1 MALGKSLVCDW
12 IPKTPACDSRTPT
25 RVSRWGG
32 SLVFNLL
39 GLCPSIV
46 SVFKPPTYLSWGIL
60 WGILGRLILVLLWI
74 LGSGA
79 LLPTK

>member
-12 IPKTPACDSRTPT
+12 VPKTPACGSRTLP
-25 RVSRWGG
+25 G
-32 SLVFNLL
+32 SLGGVALL
-39 GLCPSIV
+39 FLISLGSAHQY
-46 SVFKPPTYLSWGIL
+46 SVFKRPTYLSWGIL
-60 WGILGRLILVLLWI
+60 WGILGRLILALLWI